1 MKTMFD
7 VQQLLKRFGIFIY
20 TGDRLSDL
28 ELMDIEMDA
37 LNDSTLLTQEDYM
50 VAKLILKKEM
60 ALMRKNRG

>member
-28 ELMDIEMDA
+28 ELMGIEIDA
-37 LNDSTLLTQEDYM
+37 LHESTLLTHNEYM
-50 VAKLILKKEM
+50 LAKLILKKEITVM
-60 ALMRKNRG
+60 QQHKG